1 MSIQQK
7 KRPFPLLQLVMIIAL
22 ILIIAAIST
31 PNLLRSREAANERLY
46 RLKAMSTGE
55 SLAKAPEGRK
65 LTKTL
70 TLVILSTDPQQTRT
84 KAEQTIRDLGGV
96 LSGSDISESS
106 EWRRT
111 NVAFRVPAVRLE
123 EARAKLREL
132 GKVDGEKLEVDDV
145 TDRWID
151 QEASL
156 RNLRAEEAQYL
167 DIMKKAGNVKDTL
180 EVASRLSD
188 VRGRTE
194 KLDAEFKLLN
204 RQIEMSTIALGIQPV
219 AHAQAWTPWWNLR
232 RVAAEAKEDLGAYV
246 DFMAAVLV
254 KAPVYALWVL
264 TFAMAG
270 AVGWRFSRW
279 AWRRVLKNL
288 IGGGTS

>member
-22 ILIIAAIST
+22 ILIIAAISA

-188 VRGRTE
+188 VRGRIE